1 MPHAAQHE
9 PHFQTLNIYW
19 GEIATPETINRENVG
34 GNRGK
39 TVWEQKP
46 SYNPHH
52 SHMLYFCN

>member
-34 GNRGK
+34 GNGK
-39 TVWEQKP
+39 NCLGAKT
-46 SYNPHH
+46 
-52 SHMLYFCN
+52 